1 LLGIDRHLGA
11 EPGNTPLYSRLR
23 VGTNRGQDICCTR
36 VTNSSQVKTDV
47 TALAQLADRALSVL
61 RGNDTG
67 RFVKPAPAVYPF
79 QWNWDSALVA
89 IGLARV
95 DVARGRQEVRALLQG
110 QWADG
115 MVPHIVFHPTSV
127 DYSPGPEI
135 WDSAA
140 CPGAPRVATSGLT
153 QPPVLATAVRVL
165 HEAAPDV
172 AFLEEVLPA
181 VEAWH
186 AWLHRERAFD
196 GSGLV
201 AILHPWESADN
212 APRFDRGLA
221 RIKHDD
227 MPAFV
232 RSDRRHLTS
241 AERPTDRD
249 YTRYMAIV
257 ESLRRCGYRPQSL
270 AETPFAYVDL
280 TFNSVL
286 AAAEADL
293 AWLWNELGERG
304 GRATAAATRLRQ
316 GLARRW
322 DEGALAYRELDL
334 HSGEQEIAGTVGE
347 LLPLYAGAPDE
358 RQARRLFDAAL
369 WSPTRYGPSPE
380 APWAVTTVSKSSP
393 DFDARRYWRGPV
405 WININWFLVRGLER
419 LGLGAEAER
428 LRAMTLELATASGFS
443 EYYHPSTGEPL
454 GSREFSWSA
463 ALTLDLLHQ

>member
-1 LLGIDRHLGA
+1 M
-11 EPGNTPLYSRLR
+11 
-23 VGTNRGQDICCTR
+23 GTETIP
-36 VTNSSQVKTDV
+36 
-47 TALAQLADRALSVL
+47 LAQLADRALSVL
-61 RGNDTG
+61 RRNDTG
-67 RFVKPAPAVYPF
+67 CFVKPAPAVYPF

-89 IGLARV
+89 IGLAPV
-95 DVARGRQEVRALLQG
+95 DVERGRQEIRALLQG

-140 CPGAPRVATSGLT
+140 CPGAPELATSGLT
-153 QPPVLATAVRVL
+153 QPPVLATAVRAL
-165 HEAAPDV
+165 HEAVPDLG
-172 AFLEEVLPA
+172 FLEEVLPA

-212 APRFDRGLA
+212 APRFDRALA
-221 RIKHDD
+221 RVEHDH
-227 MPAFV
+227 MSAFV
-232 RSDRRHLTS
+232 RSDRRHLAA
-241 AERPTDRD
+241 AERPTDLD

-257 ESLRRCGYRPQSL
+257 ESLRRCGYRPQSPT
-270 AETPFAYVDL
+270 ETPFAYVDL

-293 AWLWNELGERG
+293 ACLCNEVGDRG
-304 GRATAAATRLRQ
+304 ARATAAATRLRQ
-316 GLARRW
+316 ELAGRW
-322 DEGALAYRELDL
+322 DEDAVAYRELDL
-334 HSGEQEIAGTVGE
+334 HSGEQEVTGTVGG
-347 LLPLYAGAPDE
+347 LLPLYAGVPDE
-358 RQARRLFDAAL
+358 RQARQLFDAAL
-369 WSPTRYGPSPE
+369 WAPTRYGPSPE

-393 DFDARRYWRGPV
+393 DFDARLYWRGPV

-419 LGLGAEAER
+419 LGLAAEAEG
-428 LRAMTLELATASGFS
+428 LRTMTLQLVKESGFS